1 MLILLGKG
9 AMQMRKFFYSISV
22 LLFLCIVSMAYY
34 GTYGLAEKRNT
45 ESEQQEQTMEET
57 DAALVSSQEEGGY
70 GKYYLKES
78 DGFVIVY
85 KEDKQTVFETTG
97 ISLDT
102 LPDSLQEEIK
112 AGKYVKS
119 EKELYSFLENYSS

>member
-1 MLILLGKG
+1 
-9 AMQMRKFFYSISV
+9 MRKFFYSISV

-70 GKYYLKES
+70 GKYYMKES